1 MQNFDTSDLLDEDE
15 IEITDLDS
23 PGESSSIPLSVVLLR
38 FVRRIPFLANTHTKN
53 TALALMMCAIV
64 MLFMVQPDVPSTR
77 TSGMPVAFQ
86 SSSLLLASPASI
98 VKGSTPKQV
107 IWIKFYNGVQI
118 VRQAPAGVVIWHGCK
133 LLNWHVPP
141 KYTRPMVVICK

>member
-64 MLFMVQPDVPSTR
+64 LLFLVQPDLPSTQV
-77 TSGMPVAFQ
+77 SGTQVAAR
-86 SSSLLLASPASI
+86 SSSLLVASSAFI
-98 VKGSTPKQV
+98 VVGSSPRQV
-107 IWIKFYNGVQI
+107 IWIKISNGVET
-118 VRQAPAGVVIWHGCK
+118 VLQAPAGIIVWHGCK
-133 LLNWHVPP
+133 LLNWHIPP
-141 KYTRPMVVICK
+141 KYTRPMIVICK